1 MGGLQRGTP
10 AHLQARGDALHNG
23 AFAGADG
30 GLGTAGV
37 VVSLQIHGAHK
48 ALTDGAVHLGTL
60 HINIAMYFSCQN
72 GMAVVLHRAADALQ
86 ACVLLRGAEIG
97 LRQDDVQ
104 GAGLVFG
111 ALLGALP
118 ILRLGGELVNSD
130 AGPRVQRNTG
140 GRQ

>member
-1 MGGLQRGTP
+1 
-10 AHLQARGDALHNG
+10 
-23 AFAGADG
+23 
-30 GLGTAGV
+30 
-37 VVSLQIHGAHK
+37 
-48 ALTDGAVHLGTL
+48 
-60 HINIAMYFSCQN
+60 
-72 GMAVVLHRAADALQ
+72 MAVVLHRAADALQ
-86 ACVLLRGAEIG
+86 ARVLLRGAEIG

-130 AGPRVQRNTG
+130 AGPRIQRNTG